1 MLFTVVRNFSW
12 FLEVLEM
19 FRTWKNMDQFISELG
34 ISPVGSGLQLK
45 SRDEELIYWGS
56 VVGLHTWNKEKK
68 IGKLEYMLK
77 TATYRQNIFKRLTQT
92 NFNFFIY

>member
-1 MLFTVVRNFSW
+1 MLLTNPMNFSW
-12 FLEVLEM
+12 FLELLEM
-19 FRTWKNMDQFISELG
+19 FITLKNTDQFISELG

-68 IGKLEYMLK
+68 IGKL
-77 TATYRQNIFKRLTQT
+77 
-92 NFNFFIY
+92 